1 MGPKSRLR
9 IIAVTSSHSSI
20 QLHCAHSCHSTGI
33 SPHTLVGLM
42 SVLLCIKKCQDN
54 VAFACKEAS
63 NFKLPSRCVR
73 WLTSTLPTKFS
84 FSCKILLLLSMG
96 GCCEFFART
105 CLMATILCA
114 PPCPARTTM
123 TSPARGKGG
132 QWPGCPGTSKFL
144 RGLGSSNSYATRN
157 RCPSPNGFK
166 GIGIKKYIN
175 CLTGLVLN
183 SMGFK
188 FSKHI
193 LFISC
198 KRGIREFSRGSHWS
212 KYRARKKTSKIP
224 SHSCTKKSLVLTLHV
239 HS

>member
-1 MGPKSRLR
+1 
-9 IIAVTSSHSSI
+9 
-20 QLHCAHSCHSTGI
+20 
-33 SPHTLVGLM
+33 
-42 SVLLCIKKCQDN
+42 
-54 VAFACKEAS
+54 
-63 NFKLPSRCVR
+63 
-73 WLTSTLPTKFS
+73 
-84 FSCKILLLLSMG
+84 
-96 GCCEFFART
+96 
-105 CLMATILCA
+105 MATILCA

-193 LFISC
+193 LLISC

-212 KYRARKKTSKIP
+212 KYRAKKKNLQNTFTFMHKEIFSSYSPRPFVIIVVDVRIRLYDHVAPNPKLLSSKYKGPKHPYFIP
-224 SHSCTKKSLVLTLHV
+224 KK
-239 HS
+239 